1 MKIYFVVTRDTSF
14 TGPESVIYVTTSKAK
29 ALEHMLPCRYLK
41 EFDVET
47 DQFSDSSNNLRS

>member
-14 TGPESVIYVTTSKAK
+14 TGPDSVIYVTTNKTK

-47 DQFSDSSNNLRS
+47 DQFADKSNDLRP

>member
-14 TGPESVIYVTTSKAK
+14 RGPDSIIYVTANKET

-47 DQFSDSSNNLRS
+47 DQFADKSNDLRP